1 MNAKTEMAMAS
12 PTTLRTRLTATEMV
26 CQMSVKSTKTATT
39 MATSMLAT
47 SMMMETELKIYAM
60 QTHAA

>member
-1 MNAKTEMAMAS
+1 MAMAF
-12 PTTLRTRLTATEMV
+12 PTTLRTKRTAMEMV

-47 SMMMETELKIYAM
+47 SMMMETALMIYAM
-60 QTHAA
+60 LTHAA